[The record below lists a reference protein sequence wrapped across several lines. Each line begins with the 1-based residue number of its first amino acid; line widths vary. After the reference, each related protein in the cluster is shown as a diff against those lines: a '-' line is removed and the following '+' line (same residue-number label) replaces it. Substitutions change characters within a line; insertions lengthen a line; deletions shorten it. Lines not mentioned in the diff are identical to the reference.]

1 MCNRYEYHCYTRVT
15 YNKPVTSYKYDY
27 WVGTFCHWIIYVFRG
42 NINKEIEEEKG
53 VIAMKKENV
62 LGLLT
67 IVFVMTMSMVFGS
80 LQAEAYTYNVTGK
93 GKNTTKTI
101 YITKGEKTSL
111 KLNYRKSAGKKYS
124 AKKVTWKVTKG
135 SSKAKILKSKNSKK
149 TVKGKKAKTVYIKG
163 LKNGTA
169 TIKTSYKGKT
179 YTTKI
184 VVESGLKLNKKSLE
198 LYAGN
203 SKVLK
208 VTNTKRKPS
217 WSVVSGTDVVSVDAN
232 GKVTAIKTGSAKVQ
246 AKVGNKTFTCNV
258 TVKGNSD
265 FPYTVKWSMKEERL
279 EDSTNSPWL
288 AYNNNETTVIR
299 GCEKDLSVSGIFP
312 KSEKGKEA
320 SINKLNDFINS
331 CTITSSNPSVA
342 TVDFIKGYKTDG
354 SMDYKVALKS
364 GKSIIA
370 TVKIVG
376 VGTTTITLKTPK
388 QTLTYKITGLKTA
401 LDLRDEQ
408 IAEFKRN
415 YIKAGMTD
423 YQKICKLKE
432 YVSKNYKDQ
441 DDFGNQNPEGH
452 EGEVRYMYLC
462 STGYE
467 GIYYLKEGSCAVF
480 SAMVGDFCH
489 ELGITCYCY
498 YNKQANHEW
507 NYLLLDGKWYSVD
520 MSTSPSIANPT
531 EVKELP
537 DGAKPVHEWMENK

>member
-1 MCNRYEYHCYTRVT
+1 
-15 YNKPVTSYKYDY
+15 
-27 WVGTFCHWIIYVFRG
+27 
-42 NINKEIEEEKG
+42 
-53 VIAMKKENV
+53 MKKEKV

-111 KLNYRKSAGKKYS
+111 NLKYRKGAGKKYS

-135 SSKAKILKSKNSKK
+135 SSKAKILKAKTSKK
-149 TVKGKKAKTVYIKG
+149 TVKSKKAKTVYIKG
-163 LKNGTA
+163 LKKGTA
-169 TIKTSYKGKT
+169 TIRTIYKGKK

-184 VVESGLKLNKKSLE
+184 VVESGLKLNKTSLE
-198 LYAGN
+198 LYAGK
-203 SKVLK
+203 SEVLAVK
-208 VTNTKRKPS
+208 NTKRKAT

-246 AKVGNKTFTCNV
+246 AKVGNKKFTCNV

-279 EDSTNSPWL
+279 KDSTNSPWL
-288 AYNNNETTVIR
+288 AYNNSETTVIR
-299 GCEKDLSVSGIFP
+299 GCEKDLSVSGVVP
-312 KSEKGKEA
+312 ESERYAWSG
-320 SINKLNDFINS
+320 IDKLNEFIGA
-331 CTITSSNPSVA
+331 CTITSSNPKVA
-342 TVDFIKGYKTDG
+342 TVELIKGY
-354 SMDYKVALKS
+354 VNENKS
-364 GKSIIA
+364 DKKMPPDLEQKSVKNVIA

-441 DDFGNQNPEGH
+441 DDFGNQDPDGH
-452 EGEVRYMYLC
+452 EGEVRYMYLTEN
-462 STGYE
+462 TGAF
-467 GIYYLKEGSCAVF
+467 IYYSKEGSCATF
-480 SAMVGDFCH
+480 SRLVGDFCH

-520 MSTSPSIANPT
+520 MSNSPSIANPT
-531 EVKELP
+531 QVSSLP
-537 DGAKPVHEWMENK
+537 TGSIIYSGWEDNK